1 MAIDVDR
8 GEIIEYARLHGAA
21 AAGEKFGVSA
31 GTVRSWKHR
40 KGTDATA
47 EPDAAP
53 AVEPGP
59 PGWPVISVDVPRGPA
74 GSFIGQP
81 FGADGIAR
89 EPTASIRA
97 RQMQAGEGRT
107 VVSLSD
113 AQHLRVPVADAEAIT
128 DGDILAA
135 GSIAVRV
142 MGRRRADLDREGHAL
157 TVDAE
162 TRERLSRFVLLRVEP
177 ARVAA

>member
-8 GEIIEYARLHGAA
+8 GEILQFAGVHGAA

-31 GTVRSWKHR
+31 GTVRSWRHR
-40 KGTDATA
+40 NATA
-47 EPDAAP
+47 TPEPDAAP

-59 PGWPVISVDVPRGPA
+59 PGWPVVAVDVPRGPA
-74 GSFIGQP
+74 GSFTGQP
-81 FGADGIAR
+81 FDADGIAR

-97 RQMQAGEGRT
+97 RRMLAGEGRT
-107 VVSLSD
+107 AVGFSD
-113 AQHLRVPVADAEAIT
+113 GQHLQVPVADAEAIA
-128 DGDILAA
+128 DGDILAV

-142 MGRRRADLDREGHAL
+142 MGRRRADRDREGHAL
-157 TVDAE
+157 ALDAG

-177 ARVAA
+177 ARVDA